1 MLSPYRVLDLT
12 DDRGQLCGQILGDL
26 GADVIQVEPP
36 GGSPARKLG
45 PFFHDEP
52 HPDRSIFWWAYN
64 RNKRSVTL
72 DLASA
77 EGRALFDRLIERAD
91 FLLESDDPGVLAARG
106 LSYTDLSARN
116 PALIYVS
123 ISAFGQDGPKAN
135 YAASDL
141 TLMAASGVMIQTG
154 DHDRAPLRLCVP
166 QAFLHACAD
175 GAVSTLIAH
184 HERVRS
190 GRGQHVDVSAQQST
204 ALATQFGILAAPL
217 RADSWHRLAG
227 GLKVGPLEVPLVW
240 TVADGHIALGA
251 LFGKALGPFTAH
263 LMRYIYD
270 QGGCEAALR
279 DTDWIGYGD
288 LLFGGKEPVANFERL
303 NGVIAEFVATRTKA
317 ELFKAALEHNLL
329 LAPVTTMDE
338 VMASPQFAAREYWR
352 DVEHPE
358 LGRPLRYPG
367 PFAKFGATP
376 IRYRRRPPLVGEHN
390 REIYADELGLSPQ
403 RLAELARTGII

>member
-1 MLSPYRVLDLT
+1 
-12 DDRGQLCGQILGDL
+12 
-26 GADVIQVEPP
+26 
-36 GGSPARKLG
+36 
-45 PFFHDEP
+45 
-52 HPDRSIFWWAYN
+52 
-64 RNKRSVTL
+64 
-72 DLASA
+72 
-77 EGRALFDRLIERAD
+77 
-91 FLLESDDPGVLAARG
+91 
-106 LSYTDLSARN
+106 
-116 PALIYVS
+116 
-123 ISAFGQDGPKAN
+123 
-135 YAASDL
+135 
-141 TLMAASGVMIQTG
+141 MAASGVMIQTG

-175 GAVSTLIAH
+175 GAVGALIAH
-184 HERVRS
+184 HERVSS

-227 GLKVGPLEVPLVW
+227 GLKVGPLEVPLVL

-303 NGVIAEFVATRTKA
+303 NRVIAEFVATRTKA

>member
-26 GADVIQVEPP
+26 GADVVKVEPP
-36 GGSPARKLG
+36 GGSPARTLG

-91 FLLESDDPGVLAARG
+91 FLLESDDPGKLAARG

-166 QAFLHACAD
+166 QTFLHACAD
-175 GAVSTLIAH
+175 GAVGALIAH

-217 RADSWHRLAG
+217 RADNWHRLAG

-270 QGGCEAALR
+270 QGGCDAALR
-279 DTDWIGYGD
+279 DTDWLGYGD

-303 NGVIAEFVATRTKA
+303 NRVIAEFVATRTKA
-317 ELFKAALEHNLL
+317 ELFEAALEHNLL

-352 DVEHPE
+352 EVEHPE